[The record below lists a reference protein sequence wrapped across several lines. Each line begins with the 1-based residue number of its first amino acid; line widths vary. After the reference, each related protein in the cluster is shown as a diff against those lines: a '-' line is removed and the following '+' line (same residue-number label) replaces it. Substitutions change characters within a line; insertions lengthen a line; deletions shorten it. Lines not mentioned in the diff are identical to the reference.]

1 MVKVVFVV
9 PEMNTKQIK
18 NSEERV
24 AIWINHT
31 CIKEICSPNWAVLSG
46 LSGRGY
52 VRSCGG
58 VICQG
63 GWIPRGCS
71 PFSEVKRRGGRR
83 PYVRGYWEE
92 GRL

>member
-46 LSGRGY
+46 LSGKGCIK
-52 VRSCGG
+52 SCSDLR
-58 VICQG
+58 CQG
-63 GWIPRGCS
+63 VVIIS
-71 PFSEVKRRGGRR
+71 PEEKGREGNQGGSM
-83 PYVRGYWEE
+83 
-92 GRL
+92 